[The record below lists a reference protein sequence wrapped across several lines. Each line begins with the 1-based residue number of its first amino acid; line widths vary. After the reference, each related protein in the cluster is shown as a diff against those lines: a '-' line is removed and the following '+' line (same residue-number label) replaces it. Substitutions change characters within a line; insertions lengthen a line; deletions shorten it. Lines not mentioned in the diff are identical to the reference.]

1 MDWKRG
7 LNQKVSHLL
16 LKLVDLVKKYDL
28 LIATLMFLS
37 LLFLLYYKIN
47 IPDIRDWDEARHGAN
62 AYEMLR
68 YHQFFINY
76 YGGVP
81 DYWNLKPPLS
91 FWIIMFGYKLFG
103 FNVFGL
109 RFFSGFSIA
118 LTEIALFF
126 FARYRF
132 GKIAGLITLASFAT
146 CGPIILLHCGRTAD
160 PDALFLLFV
169 TLALISLLLT
179 ERRFYFLYFTGF
191 FFSLAFLTKS
201 WHAFSVLIIAGLYYV
216 MTGRIAKLKPRN
228 FIIFFLTAFVPILL
242 WAIKRY
248 SFDRFTFFSKMVRYD
263 LIRRSSSV
271 LDTHSGGK
279 LYYLNFIEANDTY
292 WFLLFCALGLTICVL
307 LNRSNWNRNKN
318 IGIGL
323 LLWLIVPFIIFL
335 LAKSKLY
342 WYIYIL
348 FPAISL
354 FIGLAV
360 DKLLQLKKTVL
371 TIVVLLFIVF
381 SFYTSFMKTYRTAA
395 SQSPSEIQM
404 VFEHLN
410 RSSKYRL
417 ANVYTDDTITWRQS
431 TYLSALLFADL
442 KPKDTG
448 ITGFVL
454 DRQMNSLLVMANNQE
469 NKKIMH
475 AYHFHSIYSN
485 PRYIMVSK

>member
-1 MDWKRG
+1 MVK
-7 LNQKVSHLL
+7 S
-16 LKLVDLVKKYDL
+16 VDLVKKYDL

-37 LLFLLYYKIN
+37 LLFLLYYNIN

-91 FWIIMFGYKLFG
+91 FWSIMLGFKLFG
-103 FNVFGL
+103 FNMLGL
-109 RFFSGFSIA
+109 RFFSGFSVA
-118 LTEIALFF
+118 LTAIALFF

-146 CGPIILLHCGRTAD
+146 CVPIILLHCGRTAD

-179 ERRFYFLYFTGF
+179 ERQFYFLYFAGF

-201 WHAFSVLIIAGLYYV
+201 WHAFSVIIIAGLYHIL
-216 MTGRIAKLKPRN
+216 TGRIKKLKPRN
-228 FIIFFLTAFVPILL
+228 FIIFSLTAFLPIML
-242 WAIKRY
+242 WAFKRY
-248 SFDRFTFFSKMVRYD
+248 SFDRFTFFSKMVQYD
-263 LIRRSSSV
+263 IIRRSSSV

-279 LYYLNFIEANDTY
+279 LYYLNFIVNSDTY
-292 WFLLFCALGLTICVL
+292 WFILFCALGLAMCVL
-307 LNRSNWNRNKN
+307 LNRNDWERNKN

-323 LLWLIVPFIIFL
+323 LLWLIVPFLIFS

-360 DKLLQLKKTVL
+360 DKLLQLKRTVL
-371 TIVVLLFIVF
+371 TILLLLLIVF

-404 VFEHLN
+404 VFEYLN
-410 RSSKYRL
+410 RAPKYRL
-417 ANVYTDDTITWRQS
+417 ANVYTGDAITWRQS

-442 KPKDTG
+442 KPKDSG
-448 ITGFVL
+448 VTGFVR
-454 DRQMNSLLVMANNQE
+454 DHHNNSLLVMANNQG
-469 NKKIMH
+469 NKKIIH
-475 AYHFHSIYSN
+475 AYNFHSIYSN
-485 PRYIMVSK
+485 PQYILLTK